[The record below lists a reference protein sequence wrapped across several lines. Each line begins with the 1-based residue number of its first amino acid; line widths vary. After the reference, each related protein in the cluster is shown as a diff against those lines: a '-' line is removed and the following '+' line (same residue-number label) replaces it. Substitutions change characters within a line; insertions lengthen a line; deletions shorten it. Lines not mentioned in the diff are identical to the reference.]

1 MNKRNTTSRL
11 ILGVGLGAALF
22 ASSVSADN
30 IDNLSEKLIQLRA
43 DVEEL
48 SADLSLAREEHKQRM
63 SALAS
68 QRSELQ
74 ARVKRTS
81 ATQDKLVKELELN
94 LELAKQAGAD
104 DELLKPV
111 LLDAIAK
118 AEERILFGL
127 PFKVDD
133 RLSAIIDIRE
143 QLTKGLMTP
152 SRAATRLWALYE
164 DEIRLTRENGIY
176 RQAIDIEGEIILAD
190 VARLGMVMMYF
201 VTTDDR
207 HGVVVKNGSDWIYK
221 VTSEKSDSKQIAR
234 LFDSLRK
241 QIRTGYFEL
250 PAAI

>member
-1 MNKRNTTSRL
+1 MNHSHSPHRWAST
-11 ILGVGLGAALF
+11 VGLGLLLV
-22 ASSVSADN
+22 ASSALADN
-30 IDNLSEKLIQLRA
+30 VDNLSEKLIQLRG

-48 SADLSLAREEHKQRM
+48 SAELSLAREEHKQRM

-74 ARVKRTS
+74 ARVKRVT
-81 ATQDKLVKELELN
+81 TTEQKLKKELQEN
-94 LELAKQAGAD
+94 LLLAKQAGAD
-104 DELLKPV
+104 DEMLKPV
-111 LLDAIAK
+111 LLQAIEK
-118 AEERILFGL
+118 AEERVLFGL

-133 RLSAIIDIRE
+133 RLQSVVDIRE

-176 RQAIDIEGEIILAD
+176 RQPIDIEGEIVLAD

-207 HGVVVKNGSDWIYK
+207 YGVVVKSGTDWVYK
-221 VTSEKSDSKQIAR
+221 LTPDKADGKRIAH
-234 LFDSLRK
+234 LFNSLRK
-241 QIRTGYFEL
+241 QVRTGYFEL
-250 PAAI
+250 PPAI